1 MPDDEL
7 PQLRYWQD
15 ADAEAL
21 APRLDRGTLTGC
33 LGILCVLLLPV
44 LLALPLSDWRVPLWV
59 ARLVPLL
66 GVAALALGAWLL
78 AHVPP
83 RVPPHSTDPEQ
94 PLTRMGKLPVQERP
108 ATRANHLALALVA
121 ALAVAGALGYL
132 LADTEDLASGRVV
145 AGTVLSGAAGC
156 ALIGY
161 GWLVG
166 RGRAAPPAWRWVRA
180 HSGSRSVSGATTHAA
195 RPRGAWLVA
204 HAVGRGGLRLG
215 AAGDWRAATGG
226 GAGRADPAALA
237 AAAGG
242 TPAGASALGASPW
255 HMLCGSYRRSSGSR
269 EPWVHAPARTPGRAG
284 RGRSGRAN
292 DVDAGKE
299 SAVCTSR

>member
-180 HSGSRSVSGATTHAA
+180 PIRGAVPSQVLPLMLLGLVALGWSLMLSA
-195 RPRGAWLVA
+195 GAGYVWAPLGIGALLLAGALAGPIQQRWPQRPEARQRERPR
-204 HAVGRGGLRLG
+204 
-215 AAGDWRAATGG
+215 
-226 GAGRADPAALA
+226 
-237 AAAGG
+237 
-242 TPAGASALGASPW
+242 
-255 HMLCGSYRRSSGSR
+255 
-269 EPWVHAPARTPGRAG
+269 
-284 RGRSGRAN
+284 
-292 DVDAGKE
+292 
-299 SAVCTSR
+299 